1 VARAWGSEGSMI
13 SRGYPDKK
21 AGRVNEF
28 GLGKEYEYESM
39 FSTFGIIKWI
49 SKPYF
54 YDRH

>member
-21 AGRVNEF
+21 AGRANEF
-28 GLGKEYEYESM
+28 GLGKEYEYEPM